1 MRKNLTNW
9 VSGFGGSAHDAFDPA
24 TRQRLGLVTLL
35 AWAGFGANGLS
46 SACYGPEKAFLALGE
61 HTELAPALALVT
73 MLTVFLVAAA
83 HAQLIK
89 LFPSGG
95 GSYRIAK
102 ELLGPNFGLVSG
114 AALLIDYVLAVVVSV
129 VSGTD
134 AIFSVFPPGAQ
145 AYKLYLECGL
155 TTGLILLNLR
165 GMRESIA
172 LLLPIMIGFLLL
184 HGSLII
190 YGIVMQSHHLV
201 HAVSDSAQHA
211 YTLSQTTGIGFTA
224 AIFLRAYAFGG
235 STYTGVDA
243 VSNNVHLLAEP
254 RIRTGTRTSFYVALS
269 LALTAG
275 GLIFLYSLWPS
286 HLSTSRTLNAVVFD
300 AVIQQLPLPPGT
312 ADSLLWLTLAFE
324 GGLLL
329 VAANSIFIFAPS
341 LLGYMASDSWLP
353 HRFRNLSSQLVRRN
367 GIYFV
372 GICALVL
379 LVLTGGDV
387 KSLLILFS
395 INVFLSLA
403 ISKMGLCRY
412 WWKNRAENRLWPLRI
427 TLAAVSFAIT
437 AGILVL
443 TLAGKFLDGGW
454 VTCCLTL
461 CVIGVCIAI
470 KRHYSWVKVKRKEMD
485 AIFHAVVEA
494 CEHAQPI
501 AADNSLPTAIFF
513 VTEHLGSAMHELL
526 WVHRLFP
533 DRFRNVVFVSV
544 LEVDAKALGAS
555 DVRAATEEKVEKTL
569 RALEG
574 FCHANGIGT
583 ERFISHGTDPVEE
596 LHKLTLRV
604 VGEYTDSVCFAS
616 KFILPVNRWITEWL
630 HNQTTTTLQHRLHL
644 QAIPLVILAIA
655 LS

>member
-1 MRKNLTNW
+1 
-9 VSGFGGSAHDAFDPA
+9 
-24 TRQRLGLVTLL
+24 VTLL

-102 ELLGPNFGLVSG
+102 ELLGPGFGLVSG

-134 AIFSVFPPGAQ
+134 AIFSVFPPAAQ

-184 HGSLII
+184 HGGLII
-190 YGIVMQSHHLV
+190 YGIVMQSSHLV

-211 YTLSQTTGIGFTA
+211 YTLSQTTGVGFTA

-275 GLIFLYSLWPS
+275 GLIFLYSLWPT
-286 HLSTSRTLNAVVFD
+286 HLSMSRTLNAVVFD
-300 AVIQQLPLPPGT
+300 AVIRQLPLTPGT
-312 ADSLLWLTLAFE
+312 ADSILWLTLAFE

-353 HRFRNLSSQLVRRN
+353 HRFRNLSNQLVRRN

-387 KSLLILFS
+387 KSLLVLFS

-412 WWKNRAENRLWPLRI
+412 WWRGRAENRLWPLRF

-437 AGILVL
+437 AGILIL
-443 TLAGKFLDGGW
+443 TLTGKFLDGGW

-461 CVIGVCIAI
+461 FVIGICIAI
-470 KRHYSWVKVKRKEMD
+470 KRHYRWVKIKRREMD
-485 AIFHAVVEA
+485 AIFHQVVES
-494 CEHAQPI
+494 CEHAQPV
-501 AADNSLPTAIFF
+501 AVDADLPTAIFF

-526 WVHRLFP
+526 WVQRLFP

-544 LEVDAKALGAS
+544 LEVDAKALGAA
-555 DVRAATEEKVEKTL
+555 DIRAATEEKVDKTL
-569 RALEG
+569 SALEH

-583 ERFISHGTDPVEE
+583 ERFISHGVDPVDE

-604 VGEYTDSVCFAS
+604 VGNYPDSVCFAS

-630 HNQTTTTLQHRLHL
+630 HNQTTTALQHRLHL